1 MSILSI
7 FKSSN
12 KTKTEKAVDK
22 VISELKK
29 NELEVDMIGT
39 DVFRVNMKSLRKSD
53 VVKAQLTAAIKSSQV
68 VS

>member
-1 MSILSI
+1 MNILSI